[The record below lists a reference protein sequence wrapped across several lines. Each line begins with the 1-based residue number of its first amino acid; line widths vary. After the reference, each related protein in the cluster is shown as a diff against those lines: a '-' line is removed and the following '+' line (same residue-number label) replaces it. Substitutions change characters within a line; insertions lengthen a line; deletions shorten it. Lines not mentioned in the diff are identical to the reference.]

1 MFHRMVYYLK
11 SIKFTFILLCSILI
25 SNSLLI
31 SQCTTASATTG
42 IFPATISGVTITMTS
57 LGNVGN
63 FPGIYTSGCGLPV
76 GNTDMWILPAG
87 GIDNGSV
94 TLDFSCPVNNVVIF
108 MNAAS
113 NVVLPVEEYI
123 FSVNAGVLT
132 STVAAAPFCE
142 LAQVGNTFTS
152 IGGDGTAIITLSST
166 SSYTSI
172 TIDGTG
178 NNGNNG
184 ALFAICNSSI
194 VSCAVISASNS
205 GPYCEGEDINL
216 SATAGGSD
224 YDWTGPGGYSMPNTQ
239 NPTITGATA
248 AMSGTYTVTV
258 TTPSGIQVL
267 TTDVVVNPLPTVN
280 ASNTGPYCEGQ
291 TINLNSTG
299 GGSYSWAGPGGYT
312 SLIQNPTITNST
324 IANAG
329 TYTVTV
335 TDANG
340 CIGTNNTDII
350 INTSPTIIASNT
362 GPYCVGDTIRFS
374 STIGD
379 NYLWSGPN
387 GFTSISQN
395 NIISNASSMNNG
407 VYTVTTTNL
416 NGCSAS
422 ATTLIQINANPN
434 SLPFYSPQEPTLGSG
449 VNFSNS
455 SCCNIAS
462 WIWNIDGN
470 TIFNSDHFY
479 SFDQPGSYNGS
490 LIVIN
495 DFGCADTQT
504 FTIIITE
511 ETSIYIPNT
520 FTPNG
525 DGLNDIF
532 FIYGRS
538 IKSMEL
544 KIFNRWGQE
553 LFTSNDQAKGWN
565 GKTNNNSIDAP
576 QGVYA
581 YTIYYKD
588 FLGEEYELTGQVN
601 LIR

>member
-1 MFHRMVYYLK
+1 MIYYLK
-11 SIKFTFILLCSILI
+11 SISIKFILLLLCSISI
-25 SNSLLI
+25 NNSLLF
-31 SQCTTASATTG
+31 SQCTTASPTTG
-42 IFPATISGVTITMTS
+42 VFPATVSGVTITMTPT
-57 LGNVGN
+57 GNVTTFAGT
-63 FPGIYTSGCGLPV
+63 YTSGCGMPV
-76 GNTDMWILPAG
+76 GPTDLWLISSG
-87 GIDNGSV
+87 GVDFATV
-94 TLDFSCPVNNVVIF
+94 TFDFSCPVNNVVIF
-108 MNAAS
+108 MNAATATYF
-113 NVVLPVEEYI
+113 PPEEYT
-123 FSVNAGVLT
+123 FTVNAGVLT
-132 STVAAAPFCE
+132 STVAAAPYCD
-142 LAQVGNTFTS
+142 LLQTGNTFTA
-152 IGGDGTAIITLSST
+152 IGGDGSAIITLTST
-166 SSYTSI
+166 IPYTSI
-172 TIDGTG
+172 TISGTG
-178 NNGNNG
+178 TNDNNG
-184 ALFAICNSSI
+184 ALFTICNTSI
-194 VSCAVISASNS
+194 TSCDSISASNS

-267 TTDVVVNPLPTVN
+267 TTDVVVNPLPNVN